1 MANFLIP
8 FGRDAD
14 KRLPTTDERQNGF
27 PCGPADIRLF
37 NGLFNRVESEIGE
50 VIDFAGLTPDDTD
63 FTQLR
68 QAIEALIAAATGGG
82 DTSQFLLVA
91 QARARLPIYP
101 DVQHADG
108 HLGTFT
114 TGPGVLRIPGGRTFL
129 HRGIFP
135 ITTVQTD
142 LNTDLSNTYHLRWN
156 PTDGFQLKD
165 LASGTYN
172 PGALAET
179 NDAFDS
185 TYDDMLVAR
194 VVTNSSNALTVTNL
208 INKNRYLAEF
218 KKTTIENQAT
228 QWVGLPALTANI
240 NLARRPKINMT
251 NYSVDLA
258 NGAECV
264 TQKILSASRYSL
276 YGFIAGIDLR
286 PGVTAVYI
294 SGTMT
299 VEVSL

>member
-37 NGLFNRVESEIGE
+37 NGLFNRLESEVGE
-50 VIDFAGLTPDDTD
+50 VINFAGLTPDDTD
-63 FTQLR
+63 LTQLR
-68 QAIEALIAAATGGG
+68 QAIEALISAATGGG
-82 DTSQFLLVA
+82 DTSQFLLTA

-108 HLGTFT
+108 HLGCFT

-142 LNTDLSNTYHLRWN
+142 LATDLSKTYHLRWN
-156 PTDGFQLKD
+156 PTDGYQLKD

-172 PGALAET
+172 PGALAES

-185 TYDDMLVAR
+185 KFDDMLIAR
-194 VVTNSSNALTVTNL
+194 VVTNSGNVLTVTNL
-208 INKNRYLAEF
+208 INKDRFFATYTKGTMETGPSWGALA
-218 KKTTIENQAT
+218 
-228 QWVGLPALTANI
+228 GLSANI
-240 NLARRPKINMT
+240 NLARKPKISIPT
-251 NYSVDLA
+251 FSVEATISSEGLA
-258 NGAECV
+258 SITTTVNRYTLAAFVAGYANNGG
-264 TQKILSASRYSL
+264 SNS
-276 YGFIAGIDLR
+276 
-286 PGVTAVYI
+286 YI
-294 SGTMT
+294 SGSMT
-299 VEVSL
+299 VEVTL

>member
-91 QARARLPIYP
+91 QARARLPVFP

-142 LNTDLSNTYHLRWN
+142 LNTDLSKTYHLRWN

-179 NDAFDS
+179 NEAFDS
-185 TYDDMLVAR
+185 KFDDMLVAR

-208 INKNRYLAEF
+208 INKDRYF
-218 KKTTIENQAT
+218 KSLVKAT
-228 QWVGLPALTANI
+228 METGPSWTGLPRLTDNL
-240 NLARRPKINMT
+240 NLARRAKFSMPSMSTEATLGTEALVSTYIT
-251 NYSVDLA
+251 A
-258 NGAECV
+258 N
-264 TQKILSASRYSL
+264 RYTL
-276 YGFIAGIDLR
+276 EAFVAG
-286 PGVTAVYI
+286 YI
-294 SGTMT
+294 VGGGSNQYVSGSMT
-299 VEVSL
+299 VEVTL